1 MNKPTRPFRL
11 VWLAVALPLL
21 GCQGPEDP
29 AASVA
34 PGTTGPVVVYAAYKD
49 NSYLPGLLA
58 EFTEQTGIVVTV
70 RTGKSD
76 ALVNDVIENK
86 INPPADLL
94 LTHDVYGVWLAAEE
108 GALRPLQSAVV
119 TSRIAP
125 WLRDADGFWTALSY
139 RTAQIIYDP
148 AKVDVEELDGPQAL
162 AAPRFKGELCLAKM
176 QNSISLAVI
185 AQWIDTLG
193 GRETELLVRGWVSN
207 LAVPA
212 FSDEVDVLE
221 AIVAGRCSVG
231 LVSMDTYAQVAAA
244 PMQDFSFGNISGPDI
259 YADIEAIGIAR
270 HARNPEGGRALVE
283 WLLSD
288 AAEHPLLD
296 YVLAHDATTKMWDAE
311 NVSVVAV
318 YREDAI
324 KLAERAR
331 YP

>member
-1 MNKPTRPFRL
+1 MKSFRSA
-11 VWLAVALPLL
+11 WLAVSLPLW
-21 GCQGPEDP
+21 GCQGAEEP

-34 PGTTGPVVVYAAYKD
+34 PEMTRPVVVYAAYRD

-58 EFTEQTGIVVTV
+58 EFTEKTGIVVTV
-70 RTGKSD
+70 RTGNSD
-76 ALVNDVIENK
+76 TLVNDVIENK

-94 LTHDVYGVWLAAEE
+94 LTGDVFGAWYAAEE

-119 TSRIAP
+119 TTRIAP

-148 AKVDVEELDGPQAL
+148 AKVDVEELDGPEAL
-162 AAPRFKGELCLAKM
+162 AGPRFKGELCLAKM
-176 QNSISLAVI
+176 QNSISSAVI
-185 AQWIDTLG
+185 AQWIDRLG
-193 GRETELLVRGWVSN
+193 GREAELLVRGWVSN

-221 AIVAGRCSVG
+221 AIAASRCSVG

-244 PMQDFSFGNISGPDI
+244 PMQDFSFGNISGPDM

-288 AAEHPLLD
+288 AAEQPLLD
-296 YVLAHDATTKMWDAE
+296 YVLAHDAISKWQNLE

-318 YREDAI
+318 NREDAV

>member
-108 GALRPLQSAVV
+108 GALRPLQSAIVE
-119 TSRIAP
+119 SRIAP
-125 WLRDADGFWTALSY
+125 WLRDADSFWTALSY
-139 RTAQIIYDP
+139 RRAQIVYDTS
-148 AKVDVEELDGPQAL
+148 KVNVEELSEMQAL
-162 AAPRFKGELCLAKM
+162 AGPRLRGELCLAKVR
-176 QNSISLAVI
+176 NSISLAVI
-185 AQWIDTLG
+185 AQWIDALG
-193 GRETELLVRGWVSN
+193 SRETELLVRSWVAN

-212 FSDEVDVLE
+212 FASEAEVLD
-221 AIVAGRCSVG
+221 AIAAGRCSVG
-231 LVSMDTYAQVAAA
+231 LVAMDNFAQVAG
-244 PMQDFSFGNISGPDI
+244 MQDVPLGTISGPGLF
-259 YADIEAIGIAR
+259 ADIEAIGIAR
-270 HARNPEGGRALVE
+270 HARNPEGGRALIE

-288 AAEHPLLD
+288 AAARPLLD
-296 YVLAHDATTKMWDAE
+296 DVLAHDAATQGQDPE

-318 YREDAI
+318 NREDAL

>member
-1 MNKPTRPFRL
+1 MKSYRTIWPLVLLLLYGCEKP
-11 VWLAVALPLL
+11 
-21 GCQGPEDP
+21 QDP
-29 AASVA
+29 AAQV
-34 PGTTGPVVVYAAYKD
+34 PQNITKPVVVYAAYKD
-49 NSYLPGLLA
+49 NSYLPDLLE

-70 RTGKSD
+70 RTGSSD
-76 ALVNDVIENK
+76 ALVNDVIANK

-94 LTHDVYGVWLAAEE
+94 LTADVHGVWYAAEE

-119 TSRIAP
+119 KTRIAP

-148 AKVDVEELDGPQAL
+148 AKVNVDELDGPEAL
-162 AAPRFKGELCLAKM
+162 AGPRFKGELCLAKI
-176 QNSISLAVI
+176 QNSISRAVI

-212 FSDEVDVLE
+212 FGDEVDVLE

-244 PMQDFSFGNISGPDI
+244 PMQDFTFGNISGPDM

-270 HARNPEGGRALVE
+270 HARNPEGARALVE

-296 YVLAHDATTKMWDAE
+296 YVLAHDATTEMRDPE

-318 YREDAI
+318 YREEAI